1 MQIGLGLLFLGSFS
15 VTLESDIFIQSMLHP
30 LTTASKKGQE
40 FAETKQHDSACFG
53 ICNMKDSEIQRI
65 CGWGAYTY

>member
-40 FAETKQHDSACFG
+40 FPEMKEHNSTCIS
-53 ICNMKDSEIQRI
+53 IWTMKDLEIQWI
-65 CGWGAYTY
+65 YGCGSHRC